1 MTLQR
6 STFIKLAAVMAAG
19 EVFGPPASVSAADLP
34 VVRTLSVP
42 TDGTKALLYARKTNL
57 FAKHGLS
64 VDVGSMSTG
73 AAIYAAVL
81 GGAAEFG
88 SGNLFSVFSAFA
100 RGVPL
105 RIVAPA
111 TMYVSANSDTFLI
124 VRKDDPI
131 HSARDLN
138 GKTVGVGSVR
148 DSDDFATRGWVSLN
162 GGDGQSLHAV
172 ELPPAQLAA
181 ALDAGRVD
189 ASVVRPP
196 FLTVAM
202 ASQKYR
208 QLGKPFDS
216 IGQRFLLSCWVAT
229 TDYIGK
235 NAALVGGFSATLNEA
250 ARYVNAHQAE
260 TVDLVA
266 AFTGQDPALIAR
278 GVRSTMAESITL
290 ADVQRPLDFALRNG
304 LIEKTFDVTALLAP
318 SVPLIRQGVP

>member
-6 STFIKLAAVMAAG
+6 GTFLKLAGATAAAP
-19 EVFGPPASVSAADLP
+19 VLGPLRSASAADLP
-34 VVRTLSVP
+34 LVHTLSVP
-42 TDGTKALLYARKTNL
+42 TDGTKALLYARKVNL

-64 VDVGSMSTG
+64 VDVGSMGSG
-73 AAIYAAVL
+73 ATIYAAVL
-81 GGAAEFG
+81 GGAAQFG

-111 TMYVSANSDTFLI
+111 TMYVSENSDTFLI
-124 VRKDDPI
+124 VAKDGPI
-131 HSARDLN
+131 RSARDLN
-138 GKTVGVGSVR
+138 GKTIGVGSVR
-148 DSDDFATRGWVSLN
+148 DSDDYATRGWMALN

-172 ELPPAQLAA
+172 ELPPAQQTA

-202 ASQKYR
+202 ASGKYR

-216 IGQRFLLSCWVAT
+216 IGQRFLLSCWVSTA
-229 TDYIGK
+229 DYIAK
-235 NAALVGGFSATLNEA
+235 NPAIVGDFAAVLSEA
-250 ARYVNAHQAE
+250 GRYVNAHEAE

-266 AFTGQDPALIAR
+266 GFTGQDPALIAR
-278 GVRSTMAESITL
+278 GVRSTMADNLTL
-290 ADVQRPLDFALRNG
+290 ADVQRPLDFAVKNG
-304 LIEKTFDVTALLAP
+304 LVERAFDVTGLLAP
-318 SVPLIRQGVP
+318 SVQLSR